1 MLACFLLH
9 LSPQRV
15 CKPSAFSALAPTPS
29 LRRCTPTGR
38 HHLRPPFPRWS
49 PSRWEQES
57 SRSPCSHASGNL
69 EQCPIPRPPWTPHF
83 LNTRR
88 LDSQHRSLSPR
99 GTSQL
104 HVALSW
110 RRCSAAGYRQLLR
123 QPDYAL
129 FRLILAH
136 SRRQHESSM
145 HLNLLICSKGPVM
158 VASHTT
164 AHTDSYQLSLP
175 MPIPI
180 LVQN

>member
-1 MLACFLLH
+1 MPAFCSTCLHSEFVSLLH
-9 LSPQRV
+9 
-15 CKPSAFSALAPTPS
+15 SAPW
-29 LRRCTPTGR
+29 
-38 HHLRPPFPRWS
+38 LRPLHSAVAHQQADTTCVRPFHVGLHPVGNR
-49 PSRWEQES
+49 SR
-57 SRSPCSHASGNL
+57 RGHHVPMRAGNL

-99 GTSQL
+99 GTSRL

-136 SRRQHESSM
+136 SRRHHESSM

-164 AHTDSYQLSLP
+164 AHTNSYQLSLP